1 MAKMKNDMVMDD
13 TAPVQEEVISTEV
26 VDSVEGLPTHVKV
39 TKPYIINAEGKKERI
54 LLKKRQHYFAI
65 KKADVYGAPY
75 AEYLWQNYK
84 DCVVPFVAKKKE

>member
-13 TAPVQEEVISTEV
+13 MAPLQEEVTSTEV
-26 VDSVEGLPTHVKV
+26 VVSNEAFPTHVKV
-39 TKPYIINAEGKKERI
+39 IKSFIINAEGKKERI
-54 LLKKRQHYFAI
+54 LLKRRQHYFAI
-65 KKADVYGAPY
+65 KKADVFGAPY